1 MQTGSV
7 GRHGD
12 GWRGRW
18 REGGKHRSTDIVRTK
33 GEARR
38 LLNAELLRLEM
49 GDRYRAPITL
59 AELADRF
66 MAQYDRAP
74 KTVKCAR
81 GRLVRPLAAFG
92 DAQAADITTEALQRF
107 VAALPAKRVGKAYK
121 RDIVRTLRAVYSFGV
136 DAGLVDRNPA
146 VKVKAPRP
154 VRGERILPLT
164 IAEVDA
170 VAEECGRWGP
180 LVTFMADT
188 GARPAEAVAV
198 EWRHVDL
205 DRATVELPGQKTELA
220 WRTVH
225 MTERGVSAIQAMPRG
240 LKTRR
245 VFNIAGRPISWV
257 YFWREVWTPSPQNG
271 GPRAPRAVQP
281 QTHLRLALP
290 PGRCSDPGARPPNG
304 PHRRQ
309 PDIHGVRRMVARDGR
324 RHRRSQTNMG
334 RWGPCCDQTRRNAA
348 TRARVR
354 LPPSALPPCVIG
366 ATPARLRS
374 GQLACLHRALG

>member
-257 YFWREVWTPSPQNG
+257 YFWREVWTPALKTAG
-271 GPRAPRAVQP
+271 LEHRAPYNLRHTYAWHSLQAGVPIQALARQMGHTDVSRTFTVYGGWSREMGADTAALRQTWAAGDHAVTKP
-281 QTHLRLALP
+281 
-290 PGRCSDPGARPPNG
+290 
-304 PHRRQ
+304 
-309 PDIHGVRRMVARDGR
+309 
-324 RHRRSQTNMG
+324 
-334 RWGPCCDQTRRNAA
+334 AA
-348 TRARVR
+348 TP
-354 LPPSALPPCVIG
+354 LPEPE
-366 ATPARLRS
+366 
-374 GQLACLHRALG
+374 